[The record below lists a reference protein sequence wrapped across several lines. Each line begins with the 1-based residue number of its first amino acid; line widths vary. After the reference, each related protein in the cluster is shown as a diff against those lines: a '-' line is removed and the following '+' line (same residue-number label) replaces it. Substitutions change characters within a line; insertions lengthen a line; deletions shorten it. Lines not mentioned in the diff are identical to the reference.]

1 MTIHTPNALIPVAV
15 TELPAVAL
23 ALDIERAAGL
33 AQQEKA
39 QATRRAYGSDFQI
52 FRAWCAGRGVSALP
66 ATPESVAAFLA
77 SEVDRGIRPS
87 TIGRRVASVRYAH
100 KLANLPVATDS
111 EVVKATVR
119 GIRRTLG
126 TAPRKKT
133 PAVAEMII
141 SMALGTGNG
150 LKAIRDRALLLL
162 GFAGAFRRSE
172 LVALDCEDIEET
184 ETGLKI
190 TIRHSKT
197 DQEGEG
203 ATIAIVR
210 GSIACPVEAVK
221 AWRDAA
227 GITSGPVFRSIRK
240 GGKVGARLS
249 AQSVA
254 DIVKTHAEN
263 VGLDPALFAGH
274 SLRAG
279 FLTFGGQAR
288 RVDFQNDGSIA
299 AQERRHI
306 ARVRA
311 RRRNFQGPCRGGAA
325 LAVASQMMRL

>member
-1 MTIHTPNALIPVAV
+1 MTIHNPNALVPVAIAP
-15 TELPAVAL
+15 LPAVVL
-23 ALDIERAAGL
+23 ALDIAKAADL

-39 QATRRAYGSDFQI
+39 RSTQRAYGSDFQI
-52 FRAWCAGRGVSALP
+52 FKAWCAGRGVNALP
-66 ATPESVAAFLA
+66 SAPESVAAFLA
-77 SEVDRGIRPS
+77 CEVDRGIRPS
-87 TIGRRVASVRYAH
+87 TIGRRVAAIRYAH
-100 KLANLPVATDS
+100 KLAGHAVPTDD
-111 EVVKATVR
+111 ERVKATVR

-133 PAVAEMII
+133 PAVAEMVI
-141 SMALGTGNG
+141 SMALGAGDG
-150 LKAIRDRALLLL
+150 LKGVRDRALLLL

-172 LVALDCEDIEET
+172 LVALDCEDIVES
-184 ETGLKI
+184 ETGLTI

-227 GITSGPVFRSIRK
+227 GITTGPVFRSIRK
-240 GGKVGARLS
+240 GGKVGSRLS

-254 DIVKTHAEN
+254 DCVKAHAEN

-279 FLTFGGQAR
+279 FLTSAAKRGASIFKMMDQSR
-288 RVDFQNDGSIA
+288 HKSVDTLRGYVRDAEIFKDHAGS
-299 AQERRHI
+299 
-306 ARVRA
+306 
-311 RRRNFQGPCRGGAA
+311 G
-325 LAVASQMMRL
+325 LL